1 MAGIVCPKCGSAFYH
16 VVDTRQI
23 ADTIRRRRECGECG
37 TRYTTYECGNDLM
50 RRIKNRAYEIGYE
63 KGMKKAKHD
72 YCNR

>member
-1 MAGIVCPKCGSAFYH
+1 LAGIVCPKCGSAFYH
-16 VVDTRQI
+16 VVDSRQI

-63 KGMKKAKHD
+63 KGMKKAQHD
-72 YCNR
+72 YCKR